1 MKAPGINDF
10 TDELFK
16 NDINSVEAFSGKGKG
31 RDLSQFTLWQHNY
44 SVTRTAGRHFKISQL

>member
-31 RDLSQFTLWQHNY
+31 RDLSQFTL
-44 SVTRTAGRHFKISQL
+44 